1 MERVGPNPH
10 RIAHRTEGDLM
21 KKVLTLV
28 AVAVAAT
35 GLLAASAPAAKVHK
49 HVRYVKLHVEQ
60 GFFVDNDPS
69 GQSGGDLFGSTGVLR
84 HHSHQVGTFSATCT
98 SSSEEEGQCNVTFVW
113 NRGDRL
119 QLAGEIRMQGGQSFL
134 AIVGGTG
141 KYKQARGDA
150 TVTPV
155 DDAGQVQ
162 RIKLRI
168 LR

>member
-1 MERVGPNPH
+1 VATRRELPPDEQS
-10 RIAHRTEGDLM
+10 IKEGTL
-21 KKVLTLV
+21 KKAVTLI
-28 AVAVAAT
+28 AVAAAT
-35 GLLAASAPAAKVHK
+35 GLLAASASAANVHK
-49 HVRYVKLHVEQ
+49 HVRYVKLVVEQ

-84 HHSHQVGTFSATCT
+84 HRNHQVGTFSAACE
-98 SSSEEEGQCNVTFVW
+98 SSSADGGQCNVSFVW
-113 NRGDRL
+113 NSGDRL
-119 QLAGEIRMQGGQSFL
+119 QLAGEIQMQGGAQSRI

-155 DDAGQVQ
+155 DDQGQVQ

>member
-1 MERVGPNPH
+1 MR
-10 RIAHRTEGDLM
+10 RRA
-21 KKVLTLV
+21 TL
-28 AVAVAAT
+28 AALVV
-35 GLLAASAPAAKVHK
+35 GLLALTASSASAAKVHK
-49 HVRYVKLHVEQ
+49 HVRYVKLVVEQ

-84 HHSHQVGTFSATCT
+84 HHSRQVGTFSAACT
-98 SSSEEEGQCNVTFVW
+98 SSSAEGGQCNVTFVW
-113 NRGDRL
+113 NSGDRL
-119 QLAGEIRMQGGQSFL
+119 QLAGEIGMQGGQSRV

-155 DDAGQVQ
+155 DAQGQVQ